1 MRLQDLPQT
10 REEVEEIGKIVGPE
24 AVILLG
30 KDATETAFKKEPLDQ
45 FRVLHLAV
53 HGFADKQYPERSALV
68 LGTDPKSGDD
78 GLLQVRE
85 IIRLRLNAELT
96 TLSACDT
103 GVGKLQGQEGVSSLV
118 EAFLV
123 AGSKSVVA
131 SLWSADDTFASALM
145 DRFYQRLGQGED
157 TGSALR
163 GAKLDLLAKYGE
175 QVSPFYW
182 AAFVAVG
189 ETSATDWDQ
198 TAMNL
203 TLEERT
209 KIFDKVCRLVE
220 TKHFNPSMNGVDW
233 NALVK
238 NRRDQILASAE
249 PETFEKEVQ
258 SLVAELKTSHTGF
271 RHAGMRNIPAR
282 HAINATMQRI
292 AVNGSERWMFQ
303 DVHQGG
309 PAYSAGI
316 RPGDLLLGNGEREIR
331 PPDDLTFSVGES
343 ASLLI
348 EKLHGGQQTVKVQLP
363 LPKSKTHP
371 VTAPEAVH
379 AERLSDEIGLLKVAM
394 FPGVIGIDV
403 AKDIDRAIGSLD
415 GCNRLIV
422 DLRGNTGGGIG
433 GLRLMSYL
441 TPGKLEVGYSL
452 TRKRRERG
460 YRREELTRFGRIP
473 SHKATLIWL
482 AARYAFVEK
491 SILVVTE
498 GLGQRRFH
506 GRVVLLVNEH
516 TASAGEMVSAFAE
529 ENNLATIVGTKN
541 TRPSTQWQR
550 IQGWPRIHSWPPGC
564 RLSDLARTDARE
576 QWHCAEVF
584 Y

>member
-1 MRLQDLPQT
+1 
-10 REEVEEIGKIVGPE
+10 
-24 AVILLG
+24 
-30 KDATETAFKKEPLDQ
+30 
-45 FRVLHLAV
+45 
-53 HGFADKQYPERSALV
+53 
-68 LGTDPKSGDD
+68 
-78 GLLQVRE
+78 
-85 IIRLRLNAELT
+85 
-96 TLSACDT
+96 
-103 GVGKLQGQEGVSSLV
+103 
-118 EAFLV
+118 
-123 AGSKSVVA
+123 
-131 SLWSADDTFASALM
+131 
-145 DRFYQRLGQGED
+145 
-157 TGSALR
+157 
-163 GAKLDLLAKYGE
+163 
-175 QVSPFYW
+175 
-182 AAFVAVG
+182 
-189 ETSATDWDQ
+189 
-198 TAMNL
+198 MNL

-209 KIFDKVCRLVE
+209 KVFDKVCRLVE

-233 NALVK
+233 NALAK

-258 SLVAELKTSHTGF
+258 RLVAELKTSHTGF
-271 RHAGMRNIPAR
+271 RHTGMRNIPAR

-348 EKLHGGQQTVKVQLP
+348 EKLHGGQQTIKVQLP
-363 LPKSKTHP
+363 MPKSKTHP
-371 VTAPEAVH
+371 VTTPKAVH

-441 TPGKLEVGYSL
+441 TPRKLEVGYSL
-452 TRKRRERG
+452 TRKRREQG

-482 AARYAFVEK
+482 AARYALVEK

-529 ENNLATIVGTKN
+529 ENNLATIVGTKTPGRLLSGSAYKVGHGYILGLPVAAYLTWQGRMIEN
-541 TRPSTQWQR
+541 DGIVPAFSADLSRDALRDGKDTQLEKAVD
-550 IQGWPRIHSWPPGC
+550 IVAG
-564 RLSDLARTDARE
+564 L
-576 QWHCAEVF
+576 
-584 Y
+584 

>member
-1 MRLQDLPQT
+1 
-10 REEVEEIGKIVGPE
+10 
-24 AVILLG
+24 
-30 KDATETAFKKEPLDQ
+30 
-45 FRVLHLAV
+45 
-53 HGFADKQYPERSALV
+53 
-68 LGTDPKSGDD
+68 
-78 GLLQVRE
+78 
-85 IIRLRLNAELT
+85 
-96 TLSACDT
+96 
-103 GVGKLQGQEGVSSLV
+103 
-118 EAFLV
+118 
-123 AGSKSVVA
+123 
-131 SLWSADDTFASALM
+131 
-145 DRFYQRLGQGED
+145 
-157 TGSALR
+157 
-163 GAKLDLLAKYGE
+163 
-175 QVSPFYW
+175 
-182 AAFVAVG
+182 
-189 ETSATDWDQ
+189 
-198 TAMNL
+198 MNL

-209 KIFDKVCRLVE
+209 KVFDKVCRLVE

-233 NALVK
+233 NTLVK
-238 NRRDQILASAE
+238 NRRDPILASAE

-271 RHAGMRNIPAR
+271 RHTGMRNIPAR

-309 PAYSAGI
+309 PAHSAGI
-316 RPGDLLLGNGEREIR
+316 RPGDLLLRNGERDIR

-363 LPKSKTHP
+363 MPKSKTHP
-371 VTAPEAVH
+371 VTAPEAVQ

-403 AKDIDRAIGSLD
+403 AKDIDRAVDSLD
-415 GCNRLIV
+415 GCSRLIV

-491 SILVVTE
+491 SIVVVTE

-506 GRVVLLVNEH
+506 DRVVLLVNEH

-529 ENNLATIVGTKN
+529 ENNLATIVGTKTPGRLLSGSAYKVGHGYILGLPVAAYLTWQGRMLEN
-541 TRPSTQWQR
+541 NGIVPKFSIELSREALKQERDTQLGTA
-550 IQGWPRIHSWPPGC
+550 IDVAKA
-564 RLSDLARTDARE
+564 L
-576 QWHCAEVF
+576 
-584 Y
+584 

>member
-1 MRLQDLPQT
+1 
-10 REEVEEIGKIVGPE
+10 
-24 AVILLG
+24 
-30 KDATETAFKKEPLDQ
+30 
-45 FRVLHLAV
+45 
-53 HGFADKQYPERSALV
+53 
-68 LGTDPKSGDD
+68 
-78 GLLQVRE
+78 
-85 IIRLRLNAELT
+85 
-96 TLSACDT
+96 
-103 GVGKLQGQEGVSSLV
+103 
-118 EAFLV
+118 
-123 AGSKSVVA
+123 
-131 SLWSADDTFASALM
+131 
-145 DRFYQRLGQGED
+145 
-157 TGSALR
+157 
-163 GAKLDLLAKYGE
+163 
-175 QVSPFYW
+175 
-182 AAFVAVG
+182 
-189 ETSATDWDQ
+189 
-198 TAMNL
+198 MNL

-209 KIFDKVCRLVE
+209 KVFDKVCRLVE

-233 NALVK
+233 NALAK

-258 SLVAELKTSHTGF
+258 GLVAELKTSHTGF
-271 RHAGMRNIPAR
+271 RHTGMRNIPAR

-292 AVNGSERWMFQ
+292 AVNGGEHWMFQ

-309 PAYSAGI
+309 PAHSAGI

-363 LPKSKTHP
+363 VPKSKTHP

-379 AERLSDEIGLLKVAM
+379 AERLSYEIGLLKVAM

-403 AKDIDRAIGSLD
+403 AKDIDRGIASLD

-473 SHKATLIWL
+473 SHKAALIWL
-482 AARYAFVEK
+482 AARYALIEK

-529 ENNLATIVGTKN
+529 ENSLATIVGTKTPGRLLSGSAYKVGHGYILGLPVAAYLTWQGRMIEN
-541 TRPSTQWQR
+541 NGIVPKFAIELSRDGLLDRRDTQLETA
-550 IQGWPRIHSWPPGC
+550 IQVVKA
-564 RLSDLARTDARE
+564 L
-576 QWHCAEVF
+576 
-584 Y
+584 